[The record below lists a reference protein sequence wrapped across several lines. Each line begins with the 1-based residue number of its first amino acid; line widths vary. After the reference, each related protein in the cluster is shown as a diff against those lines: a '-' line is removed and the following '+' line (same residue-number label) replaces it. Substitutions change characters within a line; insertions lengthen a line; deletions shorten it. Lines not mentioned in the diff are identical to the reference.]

1 MYIRSFE
8 IEDIAQIVDLFFD
21 TVHTVNAQDY
31 TAAQLQAWA
40 PADEQEEKL
49 ACWAASLSQHM
60 TYVAIR
66 DGELV
71 GFSDMDAGG
80 YLDRLYVHKDAQKE
94 GVATALLTKLEKEA
108 RKLGLSEMGTDASIT
123 AVPFFE
129 RHGFCILQ
137 AQTVQRRGVDLV
149 NYKMSK
155 RL

>member
-1 MYIRSFE
+1 MHIRSFE
-8 IEDIAQIVDLFFD
+8 REDIAQIVALFFD
-21 TVHTVNAQDY
+21 TVHTVNAKDY
-31 TAAQLQAWA
+31 TVAQLQAWA
-40 PADEQEEKL
+40 PDDEQEEKL
-49 ACWAASLSQHM
+49 ARWAESLSQHM

-66 DGELV
+66 GGELV
-71 GFSDMDAGG
+71 GFSDLDTDG
-80 YLDRLYVHKDAQKE
+80 YLDRLYVHKDVQKQ
-94 GVATALLTKLEKEA
+94 GVATALLSKLEQEA
-108 RKLGLSEMGTDASIT
+108 RKLGLSEMRTDASIT

>member
-1 MYIRSFE
+1 
-8 IEDIAQIVDLFFD
+8 
-21 TVHTVNAQDY
+21 
-31 TAAQLQAWA
+31 
-40 PADEQEEKL
+40 
-49 ACWAASLSQHM
+49 M

-80 YLDRLYVHKDAQKE
+80 YLDRLYVHKDVQKQ
-94 GVATALLTKLEKEA
+94 GVATALLSKLEQEA
-108 RKLGLSEMGTDASIT
+108 RKLGLSEIRTDASIT

>member
-1 MYIRSFE
+1 MHIRSFE

-21 TVHTVNAQDY
+21 TVHTVNAKDY

-40 PADEQEEKL
+40 PDDEQEEKL
-49 ACWAASLSQHM
+49 ALWAESLSQHM

-80 YLDRLYVHKDAQKE
+80 YLDRLYVHKDVQKQ
-94 GVATALLTKLEKEA
+94 GVATALLSKLEQEA
-108 RKLGLSEMGTDASIT
+108 RRLGLSEMRTDASIT
-123 AVPFFE
+123 AVPFFK